1 MNRRTTFRSLAALL
15 AAASLIAAC
24 GGDDSEPADTTGKP
38 ADSAATT
45 SAAGGADTTAGGAD
59 STTADT
65 EGGDTTAPA
74 ESSGWKVDTEECV
87 DPDAANAPIEG
98 TVKIGSIMPLS
109 NSPAAAAFAPVKD
122 GLDAYIQYAN
132 EKGLLGDVK
141 LELTVEDDEYNKDL
155 TPTAATKLIDGGAHL
170 MTGIIGSPNN
180 AAVRDTLND
189 NCIPQLLALT
199 GSPAWGE
206 VADYPWTTGALVP
219 YTVESKIYAKQI
231 SEDFPDGAT
240 VALFHVANDFGEIY
254 AEAFKEV
261 ADEFNIEIVEEQTQ
275 EQTDNAAP
283 NSQITAISQKKPD
296 VIMAVPLG
304 AACIGFLT
312 EVAAAKAADPS
323 WTPAVYLTNTCSS
336 ALILGAAG
344 PAATGLITSNNTLDV
359 VDPANASKPAVA
371 EYLAFLDGLGKK
383 DLASTAA
390 AGWTVGESTV
400 AILKQA
406 MESPEGLTR
415 ASIINAARNL
425 TFTPSLVR
433 DGVVFTSNGEE
444 DPYLAESLQII
455 TYDAA
460 TTKFTD
466 IGELVS
472 EFES

>member
-1 MNRRTTFRSLAALL
+1 MNRRTTCRSLATFL

-24 GGDDSEPADTTGKP
+24 GGDDSEPADTTAKP
-38 ADSAATT
+38 ADSAVTT
-45 SAAGGADTTAGGAD
+45 TAGGADTTAEGAD
-59 STTADT
+59 TTTADT
-65 EGGDTTAPA
+65 EGGDTTTPA
-74 ESSGWKVDTEECV
+74 ESSGWTVDTEDCV

-98 TVKIGSIMPLS
+98 TVKLGSIMPLS

-122 GLDAYIQYAN
+122 GLEAYIQYAN

-261 ADEFNIEIVEEQTQ
+261 ADEFNIEIVDEQTQ

-283 NSQITAISQKKPD
+283 TAQITSIAQKKPD

-323 WTPAVYLTNTCSS
+323 WTPATYLTNTCSS
-336 ALILGAAG
+336 GLILGAAG

-359 VDPANASKPAVA
+359 LDPANASKPSVA
-371 EYLAFLDGLGKK
+371 EYLAYLDGLGKK
-383 DLASTAA
+383 DLASTAV
-390 AGWTVGESTV
+390 AGWNVGEITV

-406 MESPEGLTR
+406 MDSPDGLTQ
-415 ASIINAARNL
+415 ASIINAARNF

-433 DGVVFTSNGEE
+433 EGVEFKSNGEE

-466 IGELVS
+466 VGELVT